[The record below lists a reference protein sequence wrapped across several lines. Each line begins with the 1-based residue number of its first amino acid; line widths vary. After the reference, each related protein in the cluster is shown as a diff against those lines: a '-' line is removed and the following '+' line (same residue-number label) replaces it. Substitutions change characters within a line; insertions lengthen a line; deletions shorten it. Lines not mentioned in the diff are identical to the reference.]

1 MTTLNK
7 NIEVFPGRQLVDDRR
22 PWNFRLKKPL
32 MILAPCAVLA
42 ALGVAIHAGIESRVT
57 AEDGLVSATLESAVP
72 FVRVIHPQRNPATEE
87 ISLPGNT
94 QAYVDSP
101 IYARTNGYLKAW
113 YHDIGSHVKKGDLLA
128 VIETPEIDQQL
139 WQARAD
145 LETAKANVVLANV
158 TAKRY
163 VSIQSTGATSQEQI
177 DTAVDTYKAQVAT
190 MNASAANVDRLEQLQ
205 SFEHVYAPFD
215 GVITARYTDV
225 GALIDAGASGTSNEL
240 FHLVDD
246 TKLRV
251 FVAVPEIYSSAA
263 QSGAVAR
270 LTLDEYPG
278 QSFHGTI
285 VRNSNAIDPTS
296 RTLNVE
302 VDVDNVG
309 GQLLTGAYVFVHL
322 KVPTRVENL
331 TIPANTL
338 IFRSE
343 GLQVGVVENGVAV
356 LRNIKL
362 GHDYGTQVEVVSGL
376 KTTDSVILNPMD
388 SLTSGS
394 PVRVN

>member
-1 MTTLNK
+1 M
-7 NIEVFPGRQLVDDRR
+7 
-22 PWNFRLKKPL
+22 
-32 MILAPCAVLA
+32 
-42 ALGVAIHAGIESRVT
+42 
-57 AEDGLVSATLESAVP
+57 
-72 FVRVIHPQRNPATEE
+72 
-87 ISLPGNT
+87 
-94 QAYVDSP
+94 
-101 IYARTNGYLKAW
+101 
-113 YHDIGSHVKKGDLLA
+113 KKGDLLA

-145 LETAKANVVLANV
+145 LE

-270 LTLDEYPG
+270 LTLDE
-278 QSFHGTI
+278 
-285 VRNSNAIDPTS
+285 
-296 RTLNVE
+296 
-302 VDVDNVG
+302 
-309 GQLLTGAYVFVHL
+309 
-322 KVPTRVENL
+322 
-331 TIPANTL
+331 
-338 IFRSE
+338 
-343 GLQVGVVENGVAV
+343 
-356 LRNIKL
+356 
-362 GHDYGTQVEVVSGL
+362 
-376 KTTDSVILNPMD
+376 
-388 SLTSGS
+388 
-394 PVRVN
+394 